1 MALPKVSTPIYNLT
15 IPSMGVKVKFR
26 PFLIKDEKA
35 LLLAQQSED
44 MTTMVNTLKDVIKDC
59 ILDTID
65 LETLATFD
73 LEFMF
78 TQIRSKSV
86 GEIVDLLIKCDTCTD
101 EKAVAKVQVDL
112 TTLEVSKPEGHVKN
126 IKLFDD
132 VGVVMKYPTIDVL
145 KKLESSTQ
153 ADMTEIFDVVI
164 ECIDNI
170 YNTEEVWQSKDQTKE
185 ELLDFLNNL
194 NNEQFMKIRGFFE
207 TMPKLSKEV
216 KYDCPVCN
224 KHHTKLLEGLDS
236 FF

>member
-1 MALPKVSTPIYNLT
+1 
-15 IPSMGVKVKFR
+15 
-26 PFLIKDEKA
+26 
-35 LLLAQQSED
+35 
-44 MTTMVNTLKDVIKDC
+44 
-59 ILDTID
+59 
-65 LETLATFD
+65 
-73 LEFMF
+73 
-78 TQIRSKSV
+78 
-86 GEIVDLLIKCDTCTD
+86 
-101 EKAVAKVQVDL
+101 
-112 TTLEVSKPEGHVKN
+112 
-126 IKLFDD
+126 
-132 VGVVMKYPTIDVL
+132 
-145 KKLESSTQ
+145 
-153 ADMTEIFDVVI
+153 MTEIFDVVI